1 MRCLLGLFIL
11 VFQTLWRERE
21 KDDIKKVFSEE
32 AKVLGFKTLKV
43 SSMAFRRLLKR
54 AERQINS
61 ASHKSNSSMC
71 DTFHEVENWVFFAK
85 SKKCDLIFPSN
96 IFHRS
101 IRNHHLTK
109 SHVTFSSI
117 RHDKLLWILT
127 NNRTLAHNALCT
139 HYQPFDIIRQLQFS
153 PCWYFHTMIN
163 AHRRRLNG
171 HKPVGRYLFVS
182 LFRDFWMDPRDTAPW
197 LGISHFDAYVYR
209 LPMSGSIWPYFWWEE
224 VHIW

>member
-1 MRCLLGLFIL
+1 MLQYIYNFFWNLSKYFLFH
-11 VFQTLWRERE
+11 W
-21 KDDIKKVFSEE
+21 
-32 AKVLGFKTLKV
+32 
-43 SSMAFRRLLKR
+43 
-54 AERQINS
+54 
-61 ASHKSNSSMC
+61 
-71 DTFHEVENWVFFAK
+71 NWVFFAK
-85 SKKCDLIFPSN
+85 SKQNDLIFPSN

-101 IRNHHLTK
+101 PNTLNIFTNIRNHHLTK

-153 PCWYFHTMIN
+153 PCWYFHRMIN

-182 LFRDFWMDPRDTAPW
+182 LFRDF
-197 LGISHFDAYVYR
+197 
-209 LPMSGSIWPYFWWEE
+209 
-224 VHIW
+224 